1 MITIRKFVSLQK
13 AELVAAALRDRGI
26 PAMINH
32 THLNSMLPIGEISLN
47 IPESAELE
55 ARQIIEEMEFNELQ
69 EVEEDFREADID
81 DIIYQKELNS
91 RGKGRINLAVLVVL
105 ILIIC
110 LLLYIT
116 FTNNTSFLPY

>member
-13 AELVAAALRDRGI
+13 AELFAAALRDRGI

-55 ARQIIEEMEFNELQ
+55 ARQIIEEMEFNELH

-91 RGKGRINLAVLVVL
+91 RDKGRINLAVLVVL